1 MAEIAAGILAGSAV
15 TCDADALAVE
25 IAEAEFIV
33 AVQSEIQRV
42 MNDRGLRARDLSKRL
57 NVSEARVS
65 QMFGE
70 QAKNLTIRT
79 IAKIFY
85 QLGQSPVLTTRC
97 QLESMIALA
106 RGEAA
111 DSDQHWTVSGLINDI
126 QIGSNIL
133 VTHDETAVASSNRGR
148 LVDRWARAEEA
159 DTKRPRRVAVAG

>member
-1 MAEIAAGILAGSAV
+1 MTEIGAGIMAGSAV
-15 TCDADALAVE
+15 TCDADTLAVE
-25 IAEAEFIV
+25 LAEAEFIV

-42 MNDRGLRARDLSKRL
+42 MNERGLRARDLSKRL

-85 QLGQSPVLTTRC
+85 HLGQSPVLTTQC
-97 QLESMIALA
+97 QLENMAALA
-106 RGEAA
+106 RGDAA

-126 QIGSNIL
+126 QIGSNII
-133 VTHDETAVASSNRGR
+133 VTHDDTAVASPDRGR

-159 DTKRPRRVAVAG
+159 DTRRPRRLAVAG